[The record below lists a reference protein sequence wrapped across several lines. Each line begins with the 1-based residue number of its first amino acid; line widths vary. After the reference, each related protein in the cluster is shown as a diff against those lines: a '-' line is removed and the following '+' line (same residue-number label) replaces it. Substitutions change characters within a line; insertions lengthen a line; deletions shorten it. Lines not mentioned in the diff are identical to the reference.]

1 MDEVFFMIM
10 NNFYCFLIIVL
21 FIEDVL
27 GYILVLNVSVK
38 EFFFFFFVLVKD
50 GYVVLVLDGLGERV
64 VLGVVIV
71 GEVVICSVIFGY
83 VMRINIGVFLF
94 FGVDVVV

>member
-1 MDEVFFMIM
+1 M
-10 NNFYCFLIIVL
+10 
-21 FIEDVL
+21 
-27 GYILVLNVSVK
+27 
-38 EFFFFFFVLVKD
+38 
-50 GYVVLVLDGLGERV
+50 